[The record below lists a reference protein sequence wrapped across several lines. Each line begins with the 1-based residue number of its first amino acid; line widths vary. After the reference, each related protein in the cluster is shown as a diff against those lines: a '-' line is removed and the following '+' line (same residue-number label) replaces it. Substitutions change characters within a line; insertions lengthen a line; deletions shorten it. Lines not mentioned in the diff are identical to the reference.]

1 MTHVE
6 IQHKRWSNIM
16 ENLITIDEKGL
27 VSARELYLG
36 LGLNKTNWSRWYPS
50 NIEKNDFFVENVD
63 WIGVRHYDEGNEIID
78 FAISIEFAKHIA
90 MQSKAKKSH
99 EYRSYFIAV
108 EKKLKEV
115 MKPMTI
121 EEIIILQAQ
130 SVGELKTKVALIEES
145 HDKLTERFNNLDA
158 TNITGT
164 PRQRLKLLVDK
175 YSFDKG
181 VTYSTG
187 WGDFKSNFNVAY
199 HTNVENKKKH
209 FMSKN
214 KLKVLSNPDYLERI
228 GLINDALRVADK
240 MANEVAR

>member
-1 MTHVE
+1 M
-6 IQHKRWSNIM
+6 KD
-16 ENLITIDEKGL
+16 LITINEKGL

-36 LGLNKTNWSRWYPS
+36 LGLNESRWTKWYPS
-50 NIEKNDFFVENVD
+50 NIEKNEFFNKNIDWVSIRPNVENPK
-63 WIGVRHYDEGNEIID
+63 GGRPSMD

-90 MQSKAKKSH
+90 MQARTKKSH

-108 EKKLKEV
+108 EKKLKEA

-130 SVGELKTKVALIEES
+130 SVKELKTKVTLVEDN
-145 HDKLTERFNNLDA
+145 HTKLEERFNNLDA

-175 YSFDKG
+175 YSFNKG

-209 FMSKN
+209 YMSKN
-214 KLKVLSNPDYLERI
+214 KLKTLTNPDYLERI
-228 GLINDALRVADK
+228 GLIQDALRVADK
-240 MANEVAR
+240 MVNRVTA